1 MQYYIVVLYMTKTL
15 FYWDNKWKIRTRPL
29 RLNKINAIFEG
40 NGLKPLTLY
49 DFLTVND
56 KRKLDIL

>member
-1 MQYYIVVLYMTKTL
+1 MTKTL
-15 FYWDNKWKIRTRPL
+15 FYWNNKWIVRTRPL
-29 RLNKINAIFEG
+29 RLNKIQPIFEG
-40 NGLKPLTLY
+40 NELKPLTLY